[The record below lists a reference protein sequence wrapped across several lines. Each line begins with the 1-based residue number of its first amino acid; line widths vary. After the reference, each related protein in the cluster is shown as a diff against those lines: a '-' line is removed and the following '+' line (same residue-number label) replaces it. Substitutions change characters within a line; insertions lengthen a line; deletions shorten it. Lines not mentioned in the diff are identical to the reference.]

1 MAFAIGAGDDAVTL
15 RLNGDDLRVAESY
28 EVKMSM
34 LECPNAFNV
43 RLGHGGLAKT
53 LLAKYPKG
61 TRFDLL
67 IGGRPQFSGRVDAP
81 RASGETG
88 ATEVSFRGRDW
99 LSVLCD
105 DEITDVRSYVD
116 VSYAD
121 LVTKQLGEVGL
132 SDRLVYA
139 DNLATRKIRS
149 GVGVRSISEP
159 GKTDSPNTPPSP
171 PSGKLRTVTV
181 TYDKNGQIVPNGTNQ
196 FGTAIPVEITWT
208 YDSAN
213 NPIAQAYT
221 VGGVTTKT
229 RFATSQTLGR
239 RGTLAGA
246 QPGTAAAKVVNCV
259 HSQVGDRRIH
269 FLRKNLD
276 HAGLILFASEA
287 GDFVLGVPNTQ
298 QAPLFRFVRQRGTSA
313 NAVNITAAEW
323 DDDSSKQFSECI
335 IYGRN
340 GGKKMGRRK
349 VQGHFVNLDAYEA
362 GGVQRRVF
370 RDTNVVTEADATF
383 YARRKMAEA
392 AREGWHLTYTFA
404 GHTAPSLLPGSPRA
418 VLTMDTMCE
427 VFDDELGI
435 YGLFYIESCTYAQ
448 SGTSG
453 TTTKVRLMRPD
464 DLVFGVDE

>member
-1 MAFAIGAGDDAVTL
+1 
-15 RLNGDDLRVAESY
+15 
-28 EVKMSM
+28 
-34 LECPNAFNV
+34 
-43 RLGHGGLAKT
+43 
-53 LLAKYPKG
+53 
-61 TRFDLL
+61 
-67 IGGRPQFSGRVDAP
+67 
-81 RASGETG
+81 
-88 ATEVSFRGRDW
+88 
-99 LSVLCD
+99 
-105 DEITDVRSYVD
+105 
-116 VSYAD
+116 
-121 LVTKQLGEVGL
+121 
-132 SDRLVYA
+132 
-139 DNLATRKIRS
+139 
-149 GVGVRSISEP
+149 
-159 GKTDSPNTPPSP
+159 
-171 PSGKLRTVTV
+171 
-181 TYDKNGQIVPNGTNQ
+181 
-196 FGTAIPVEITWT
+196 
-208 YDSAN
+208 
-213 NPIAQAYT
+213 
-221 VGGVTTKT
+221 
-229 RFATSQTLGR
+229 
-239 RGTLAGA
+239 
-246 QPGTAAAKVVNCV
+246 
-259 HSQVGDRRIH
+259 
-269 FLRKNLD
+269 
-276 HAGLILFASEA
+276 
-287 GDFVLGVPNTQ
+287 VLGVPNTQ

-335 IYGRN
+335 VHGRN